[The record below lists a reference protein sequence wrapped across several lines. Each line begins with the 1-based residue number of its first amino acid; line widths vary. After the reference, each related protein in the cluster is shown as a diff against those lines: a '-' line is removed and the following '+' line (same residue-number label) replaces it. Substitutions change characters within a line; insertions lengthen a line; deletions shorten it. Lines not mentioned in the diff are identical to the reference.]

1 MPLITAYRKRDGAVV
16 EIPDHWLDHPR
27 FGADYAPLTAP
38 SRPAGEK
45 KASAS
50 TTPAAGDKKE

>member
-1 MPLITAYRKRDGAVV
+1 MALVTAYRKSDGAKVQ
-16 EIPDHWLDHPR
+16 IPEHWLGHKR
-27 FGADYAPLTAP
+27 LGADYTQTAP